1 MACNCNNA
9 DPNCE
14 PCAICTPP
22 GVTGLTTCEPV
33 DPCDKK
39 LDIGC
44 AIYNGDDYPCLGVV
58 NGNSLFSTIFSLLS
72 AVFPNCCNIGG
83 TVIMGNPNLT
93 TTTTTLTP
101 TTTSTTIAPSTTS
114 TTTVSPC
121 SFFAITNTGPIS
133 STAIVNYVPCN
144 TTGYVP
150 LNITT
155 SQTVCVN
162 TSYPIVPVSG
172 TVTAVNSGACNT
184 PAIPTTTS
192 TTAFSCT
199 CQFYD
204 VSNVTSTPFSFTYT
218 ACNNGYQVTSGNVP
232 GGQNIR
238 VCACNDILNNNVPK
252 GVTITPTGINCS
264 SQPSLLTST
273 TTIAPTTT
281 TPCKCFYV
289 TAKPGTPI
297 SWVDCNGVTQTGT
310 YSSASPY
317 YCSQSSATFEIVGFS
332 TITGGT
338 ALCVNGLCPATTTT
352 TIVPSTTTST
362 TRCVPACGA
371 IYTTTGNNNLY
382 FYNLINPTLGIST
395 RIPNPT
401 SNPIPVYGGIAHTGT
416 KFFISDNVGDPLINP
431 TTAFARVAKY
441 DFNSC
446 PISFTNPVLL
456 TASAGVHAL
465 GLTAKDANTLITV
478 RNRSGLSSLV
488 IELDVSGGSTITST
502 DKFSLNTVSVRIL
515 TGDLYWTSNDVLY
528 TTQRNSAGTANYLT
542 TYTYSTGTQIAEV
555 NIDAIAATAY
565 GLAAIG
571 NTIYIFNST
580 GAIYRVDSMA
590 GSGTFTRMPD
600 GFANIGSASTAP
612 GCSLPTTTTTA
623 PPTTST
629 TTLACNCLTFVS
641 SNSLSATYTYTD
653 CFGKSASGTIGA
665 FSTLSFCGVPGSATF
680 SRGSITATTGLACPD
695 KVTCTTGPT
704 TTTIAPTTSTTVAP
718 TTTTTKTPT
727 TTTIAPT
734 SSTTSTTTKT
744 PTTTTTTVAPTTTS
758 STTNPFVNKYLAETY
773 SCFAPNGCLFP
784 VAVELIVVTVANN
797 TLVIDKFYQPVGEPT
812 GYVYKVKSVTTGTAA
827 IALNK
832 LTENITCG
840 GACSTIA

>member
-22 GVTGLTTCEPV
+22 GVTGLTTCEPI

-44 AIYNGDDYPCLGVV
+44 AFYNGDDYPCLGIS
-58 NGNSLFSTIFSLLS
+58 NGDPLFSTIFSLLS

-83 TVIMGNPNLT
+83 SIIMGNPTLT
-93 TTTTTLTP
+93 TTTTTKTP
-101 TTTSTTIAPSTTS
+101 TTTSTTKTPTTTS
-114 TTTVSPC
+114 TTTIPAC
-121 SFFAITNTGPIS
+121 SFYGITNTGPS
-133 STAIVNYVPCN
+133 NSTAIVNYVPCN
-144 TTGYVP
+144 TTSYIP

-162 TSYPIVPVSG
+162 NSYPIVPVSG

-184 PAIPTTTS
+184 PALPTTTTS
-192 TTAFSCT
+192 TVFSCT

-204 VSNVTSTPFSFTYT
+204 IANSTSNAFAVTYT
-218 ACNNGYQVTSGNVP
+218 ACSSGGYQQLITKVGA
-232 GGQNIR
+232 GQEIR
-238 VCACNDILNNNVPK
+238 VCACNDILNNSVPT

-264 SQPSLLTST
+264 NQPVLLTST
-273 TTIAPTTT
+273 TTAPPTTMA
-281 TPCKCFYV
+281 PCKCYYV
-289 TAKPGTPI
+289 TAKQGTSI
-297 SWVDCNGVTQTGT
+297 TWVDCNGVTQTST
-310 YSSASPY
+310 YNAANPY
-317 YCSQSSATFEIVGFS
+317 YCSPYLSFDIIGFS
-332 TITGGT
+332 TVTGGT
-338 ALCVNGLCPATTTT
+338 ALCVNGICPGTTTT
-352 TIVPSTTTST
+352 TILPSTTTST

-371 IYTTTGNNNLY
+371 IYMTGGDNNLY
-382 FYNLINPTLGIST
+382 FYNLISPTLGIST
-395 RIPNPT
+395 RIQNPT
-401 SNPIPVYGGIAHTGT
+401 SSPISGYGDIAHTGT
-416 KFFISDNVGDPLINP
+416 KFFISDNVGNPFVDP
-431 TTAFARVAKY
+431 TTAYARVAKY
-441 DFNSC
+441 DFNLC

-478 RNRSGLSSLV
+478 RHRTGLSSMV
-488 IELDVSGGSTITST
+488 IELNVSGSSTITST
-502 DKFSLNTVSVRIL
+502 DKFSLNTSTVRVL

-528 TTQRNSAGTANYLT
+528 TTQQNGSGSAHYLT

-571 NTIYIFNST
+571 SSIYIFNST

-600 GFANIGSASTAP
+600 GYLNIGSASTAP

-629 TTLACNCLTFVS
+629 TTLACNCLTFTS
-641 SNSLSATYTYTD
+641 LNNLSATYTYTD
-653 CFGKSASGTIGA
+653 CYGKSRSGTIGA
-665 FSTLSFCGVPGSATF
+665 LSTVSFCGVPGSATF
-680 SRGSITATTGLACPD
+680 SREGITATTGLACPD
-695 KVTCTTGPT
+695 KKTCITGPT

-734 SSTTSTTTKT
+734 TSTTTKT
-744 PTTTTTTVAPTTTS
+744 PTTSTTTKVPTTTS
-758 STTNPFVNKYLAETY
+758 STTTPFVNKYYAQPY
-773 SCFAPNGCLFP
+773 SCTAPGGCGLPSGP
-784 VAVELIVVTVANN
+784 VVIVTVANN
-797 TLVIDKFYQPVGEPT
+797 TLIPGKWYAPVGLT
-812 GYVYKVKSVTTGTAA
+812 YTTVYEIKGPTTGTATVV
-827 IALNK
+827 LDK
-832 LTENITCG
+832 LSESNTC
-840 GACSTIA
+840 TIACNYQFI